1 MGKQNILI
9 TGISGQDGVFLAN
22 RFLSDNSTK
31 YNIYGTSRQKPSI
44 ALKNINSLGSN
55 VNNLKIV
62 QTDLTDPSEVL
73 KLISD
78 IKPNQVF
85 NLSGPSSVYDSINN
99 ANYFEA
105 TINKIFDNLINAFIH
120 LRIFPVFYQACS
132 SEMFSKNNSM
142 PLNEESIFDPRTPYA
157 KAKFTIFEKINVLKE
172 KYDWNIK
179 SGIMFNHE
187 SEFRDSNYL
196 FMKIFNSAKLIKSNK
211 QDSLELG
218 SIDIARDWS
227 FAGDV
232 ANAMFLMNQSDYVS
246 NFVIGSGKATTIKEL
261 IGKVSSLYEID
272 LEKYV
277 VVNPSLMRQ
286 GDPDII
292 VSDPSLIKQS
302 LNWSPE
308 YTLDALL
315 ERIYNNLN

>member
-1 MGKQNILI
+1 
-9 TGISGQDGVFLAN
+9 
-22 RFLSDNSTK
+22 
-31 YNIYGTSRQKPSI
+31 
-44 ALKNINSLGSN
+44 
-55 VNNLKIV
+55 
-62 QTDLTDPSEVL
+62 
-73 KLISD
+73 
-78 IKPNQVF
+78 
-85 NLSGPSSVYDSINN
+85 
-99 ANYFEA
+99 
-105 TINKIFDNLINAFIH
+105 
-120 LRIFPVFYQACS
+120 
-132 SEMFSKNNSM
+132 MFSKNNSM

-157 KAKFTIFEKINVLKE
+157 KAKFTTFEKLNLLKE

-187 SEFRDSNYL
+187 SELRDSNYL

-211 QDSLELG
+211 QESLELG

-232 ANAMFLMNQSDYVS
+232 ANAMFLMNQSDCVN

-261 IGKVSSLYEID
+261 ISKVSSLYEIN

-286 GDPDII
+286 GDPDVI
-292 VSDPSLIKQS
+292 VSDPSKIMQT

-308 YTLDALL
+308 YTLDDLL
-315 ERIYNNLN
+315 ERIYSNLN

>member
-9 TGISGQDGVFLAN
+9 TGISGQDGAFLAN
-22 RFLSDNSTK
+22 RFLSEDLTK
-31 YNIYGTSRQKPSI
+31 YNIYGTSRQKPSL
-44 ALKNINSLGSN
+44 ALKKINSLGCN
-55 VNNLKIV
+55 VDNLKIL
-62 QTDLTDPSEVL
+62 QTDLTESTEVL
-73 KLISD
+73 NLISD
-78 IKPNQVF
+78 INPTQVF

-99 ANYFEA
+99 ANYFET
-105 TINKIFDNLINAFIH
+105 TINKIFDNLINACIH
-120 LRIFPVFYQACS
+120 LHTLPVFFQACS
-132 SEMFSKNNSM
+132 SEMFSKENSM

-157 KAKFTIFEKINVLKE
+157 KAKFTTFEKINQLKE

-187 SEFRDSNYL
+187 SELRDSNYL

-211 QDSLELG
+211 QNSLELG

-227 FAGDV
+227 FAGDI
-232 ANAMFLMNQSDYVS
+232 ANAMFLMNQSDYVN

-261 IGKVSSLYEID
+261 ISKVSSLYEIN
-272 LEKYV
+272 LEKYIV
-277 VVNPSLMRQ
+277 INPSLMRQ
-286 GDPDII
+286 GDPEII

-308 YTLDALL
+308 YTFDALL
-315 ERIYNNLN
+315 ERIYKYLN

>member
-9 TGISGQDGVFLAN
+9 TGISGQDGAFLAN
-22 RFLSDNSTK
+22 RFLSEDLSK
-31 YNIYGTSRQKPSI
+31 YNIYGTSRQKPSL
-44 ALKNINSLGSN
+44 ALKKINSLGCN
-55 VNNLKIV
+55 VDNLKIL
-62 QTDLTDPSEVL
+62 QTDLTESTEVL
-73 KLISD
+73 NLISD
-78 IKPNQVF
+78 INPTQVF

-99 ANYFEA
+99 ANYFET
-105 TINKIFDNLINAFIH
+105 TINKIFDNLINACIH
-120 LRIFPVFYQACS
+120 LHTLPVFFQACS
-132 SEMFSKNNSM
+132 SEMFSKENSM

-157 KAKFTIFEKINVLKE
+157 KAKFTTFEKINQLKE

-187 SEFRDSNYL
+187 SELRDSNYL

-211 QDSLELG
+211 QDFLELG

-227 FAGDV
+227 FAGDI
-232 ANAMFLMNQSDYVS
+232 ANAMFLMNQSDYVN

-261 IGKVSSLYEID
+261 ISKVSSLYEIN
-272 LEKYV
+272 LEKYIV
-277 VVNPSLMRQ
+277 INPSLMRQ
-286 GDPDII
+286 GDPEII

-308 YTLDALL
+308 YTFDALL
-315 ERIYNNLN
+315 ERIYKYLN

>member
-9 TGISGQDGVFLAN
+9 TGISGQDGAFLAN
-22 RFLSDNSTK
+22 RFLSEDLTK
-31 YNIYGTSRQKPSI
+31 YNIYGTSRQKPSL
-44 ALKNINSLGSN
+44 ALKKINSLGCN
-55 VNNLKIV
+55 VDNLKIL
-62 QTDLTDPSEVL
+62 QTDLTESTEVL
-73 KLISD
+73 NLISD
-78 IKPNQVF
+78 INPTQVF

-99 ANYFEA
+99 ANYFET
-105 TINKIFDNLINAFIH
+105 TINKIFDNLINACIH
-120 LRIFPVFYQACS
+120 LHTLPVFFQACS
-132 SEMFSKNNSM
+132 SEMFSKENSM

-157 KAKFTIFEKINVLKE
+157 KAKFTTFEKINQLKE

-187 SEFRDSNYL
+187 SELRDSNYL

-211 QDSLELG
+211 QDFLELG

-227 FAGDV
+227 FAGDI
-232 ANAMFLMNQSDYVS
+232 ANAMFLMNQSDYVN

-261 IGKVSSLYEID
+261 ISKVSSLYEIN
-272 LEKYV
+272 LEKYIV
-277 VVNPSLMRQ
+277 INPSLMRQ
-286 GDPDII
+286 GDPEII

-308 YTLDALL
+308 YTFDALL
-315 ERIYNNLN
+315 ERIYKYLN

>member
-9 TGISGQDGVFLAN
+9 TGISGQDGAFLAN
-22 RFLSDNSTK
+22 RFLSEDLTK
-31 YNIYGTSRQKPSI
+31 YNIYGTSRQKPSL
-44 ALKNINSLGSN
+44 ALKKINSLGCN
-55 VNNLKIV
+55 VDNLKIL
-62 QTDLTDPSEVL
+62 QTDLTESTEVL
-73 KLISD
+73 NLISD
-78 IKPNQVF
+78 INPTQVF

-99 ANYFEA
+99 ANYFET
-105 TINKIFDNLINAFIH
+105 TINKIFDNLINACIH
-120 LRIFPVFYQACS
+120 LHTLPVFFQACS
-132 SEMFSKNNSM
+132 SEMFSKENSM

-157 KAKFTIFEKINVLKE
+157 KAKFTTFEKINQLKE

-187 SEFRDSNYL
+187 SELRDSNYL

-211 QDSLELG
+211 QDFLELG

-227 FAGDV
+227 FAGDI
-232 ANAMFLMNQSDYVS
+232 ANAIFLMNQSDYVN

-261 IGKVSSLYEID
+261 ISKVSSLYEIN
-272 LEKYV
+272 LEKYIV
-277 VVNPSLMRQ
+277 INPSLMRQ
-286 GDPDII
+286 GDPEII

-308 YTLDALL
+308 YTFDALL
-315 ERIYNNLN
+315 ERIYKYLN

>member
-1 MGKQNILI
+1 MAKQNILI

-22 RFLSDNSTK
+22 RILSAYPDTC
-31 YNIYGTSRQKPSI
+31 NIYGISRQNSSVAKG
-44 ALKNINSLGSN
+44 KINSLGSD
-55 VNNLKIV
+55 VKNLKIIK
-62 QTDLTDPSEVL
+62 TDLTKTSEVL
-73 KLISD
+73 NLISD
-78 IKPNQVF
+78 INPIQVF

-99 ANYFEA
+99 PNYFET
-105 TINKIFDNLINAFIH
+105 TINKIFDNLINACIH
-120 LRIFPVFYQACS
+120 LKVFPVFFQACS
-132 SEMFSKNNSM
+132 SEMFSNKNLM

-157 KAKFTIFEKINVLKE
+157 KAKFTTFEKINNLKE

-187 SEFRDSNYL
+187 SELRGSNYL
-196 FMKIFNSAKLIKSNK
+196 FMQIFNAAKLIKSNK
-211 QDSLELG
+211 QDFLELG

-232 ANAMFLMNQSDYVS
+232 ANAVFLMNHSENIN

-261 IGKVSSLYEID
+261 INKVSSLYEIN
-272 LEKYV
+272 LEKHV
-277 VVNPSLMRQ
+277 VINPSLIRQ
-286 GDPDII
+286 GDPHTT
-292 VSDPSLIKQS
+292 VSDPSLIKES

-308 YTLDALL
+308 YSLDALL

>member
-9 TGISGQDGVFLAN
+9 TGISGQDGAFLVN

-31 YNIYGTSRQKPSI
+31 YNIYGTSRQKPSV
-44 ALKNINSLGSN
+44 ALKKINSLGSN

-62 QTDLTDPSEVL
+62 QTDLTDSSEVL

-105 TINKIFDNLINAFIH
+105 TINKIFDNLINSFIH

-261 IGKVSSLYEID
+261 ISKVSSLYEID

-308 YTLDALL
+308 YTFDALL

>member
-1 MGKQNILI
+1 
-9 TGISGQDGVFLAN
+9 
-22 RFLSDNSTK
+22 
-31 YNIYGTSRQKPSI
+31 
-44 ALKNINSLGSN
+44 
-55 VNNLKIV
+55 
-62 QTDLTDPSEVL
+62 
-73 KLISD
+73 
-78 IKPNQVF
+78 
-85 NLSGPSSVYDSINN
+85 
-99 ANYFEA
+99 
-105 TINKIFDNLINAFIH
+105 
-120 LRIFPVFYQACS
+120 
-132 SEMFSKNNSM
+132 
-142 PLNEESIFDPRTPYA
+142 
-157 KAKFTIFEKINVLKE
+157 
-172 KYDWNIK
+172 
-179 SGIMFNHE
+179 MFNHE

-261 IGKVSSLYEID
+261 ISKVSSLYEID

>member
-9 TGISGQDGVFLAN
+9 TGISGQDGAFLAN
-22 RFLSDNSTK
+22 RFLSDNSKK

-142 PLNEESIFDPRTPYA
+142 PLN
-157 KAKFTIFEKINVLKE
+157 
-172 KYDWNIK
+172 
-179 SGIMFNHE
+179 
-187 SEFRDSNYL
+187 
-196 FMKIFNSAKLIKSNK
+196 
-211 QDSLELG
+211 
-218 SIDIARDWS
+218 
-227 FAGDV
+227 
-232 ANAMFLMNQSDYVS
+232 
-246 NFVIGSGKATTIKEL
+246 
-261 IGKVSSLYEID
+261 
-272 LEKYV
+272 
-277 VVNPSLMRQ
+277 
-286 GDPDII
+286 
-292 VSDPSLIKQS
+292 
-302 LNWSPE
+302 
-308 YTLDALL
+308 
-315 ERIYNNLN
+315 

>member
-9 TGISGQDGVFLAN
+9 TGISGQDGAFLAN
-22 RFLSDNSTK
+22 RFLSEDLTK
-31 YNIYGTSRQKPSI
+31 YNIYGTSRQKPSL
-44 ALKNINSLGSN
+44 ALKKINSLGCN
-55 VNNLKIV
+55 VDNLKIL
-62 QTDLTDPSEVL
+62 QTDLTESTEVL
-73 KLISD
+73 NLISD
-78 IKPNQVF
+78 INPTQVF

-99 ANYFEA
+99 ANYFET
-105 TINKIFDNLINAFIH
+105 TINKIFDNLINACIH
-120 LRIFPVFYQACS
+120 LHTLPVFFQACS
-132 SEMFSKNNSM
+132 SEMFSKENSM

-157 KAKFTIFEKINVLKE
+157 KAKFTTFEKINQLKE

-187 SEFRDSNYL
+187 SELRDSNYL

-211 QDSLELG
+211 QNSLELG

-227 FAGDV
+227 FAGDI
-232 ANAMFLMNQSDYVS
+232 ANAIFLMNQSDYVN

-261 IGKVSSLYEID
+261 ISKVSSLYEIN
-272 LEKYV
+272 LEKYIV
-277 VVNPSLMRQ
+277 INPSLMRQ
-286 GDPDII
+286 GDPEII

-308 YTLDALL
+308 YTFDALL
-315 ERIYNNLN
+315 ERIYKYLN

>member
-9 TGISGQDGVFLAN
+9 TGISGQDGAFLAN

-132 SEMFSKNNSM
+132 SEMFSKTTQCHLMKNQFLIHALHMQKQN
-142 PLNEESIFDPRTPYA
+142 LQY
-157 KAKFTIFEKINVLKE
+157 LK
-172 KYDWNIK
+172 
-179 SGIMFNHE
+179 
-187 SEFRDSNYL
+187 R
-196 FMKIFNSAKLIKSNK
+196 
-211 QDSLELG
+211 
-218 SIDIARDWS
+218 
-227 FAGDV
+227 
-232 ANAMFLMNQSDYVS
+232 LMY
-246 NFVIGSGKATTIKEL
+246 
-261 IGKVSSLYEID
+261 
-272 LEKYV
+272 
-277 VVNPSLMRQ
+277 
-286 GDPDII
+286 
-292 VSDPSLIKQS
+292 
-302 LNWSPE
+302 
-308 YTLDALL
+308 
-315 ERIYNNLN
+315 